1 LDERRRLDSRRRNAF
16 EIAGRFHARSW
27 RMDPSEEFH
36 EQSAIAVLDIGIVLP
51 TEIRA

>member
-1 LDERRRLDSRRRNAF
+1 MNVAAWILAAATAF

-36 EQSAIAVLDIGIVLP
+36 EQSALAVLDIGIVLP